1 MSLTELRAQILA
13 AALPQLAFEGVT
25 DKAVARGAL
34 TAGLPM
40 EEAVR
45 AFPGGVAEM
54 IRFWSQTSDRVMLA
68 ELERLEPKPQRL
80 SDRIATAVR
89 LRLEADADH
98 REAVRRT
105 ASYFAL
111 PWNATLA
118 LQCLWAT
125 VDAIWYA
132 VGDSAT
138 DFRWYTKRATL
149 AAVYGATLLCWLDD
163 ESENNEATWAFLERR
178 ISEAME
184 LTTLRSRL
192 SSRFTR
198 PGHWRRPR
206 PQY

>member
-25 DKAVARGAL
+25 DKALARGAL
-34 TAGLPM
+34 ASGLPL
-40 EEAVR
+40 EAAVR

-54 IRFWSQTSDRVMLA
+54 IRFWSQTSDRMMLA
-68 ELERLEPKPQRL
+68 ELERIEPKPQRL
-80 SDRIATAVR
+80 SDRIAKAVR

-105 ASYFAL
+105 ASYLAL

-138 DFRWYTKRATL
+138 DFSWYTKRATL

-178 ISEAME
+178 IGEAME

-192 SSRFTR
+192 GGRFTR